1 MRRAAG
7 WVLDSLLAI
16 IGGLLLTTLLAAGLV
31 QACIGLRVEY
41 LEVWMC
47 DRNVPWWLARHA
59 AIGVR
64 WINGQQN
71 LTPLLGETPLQTAES
86 TEPLADGEPPAAWA
100 LSRLPPLAGLPIDS
114 RFAALGVG
122 WPVPA
127 FVRTWVVLDPQES
140 FPISAEL
147 DQSDFAIESAIARI
161 GSEDLGRVRID
172 IRGLAVDASPWIAA
186 SLGALRWLRVRRLN
200 RPAAA
205 AAPPAPAA

>member
-7 WVLDSLLAI
+7 WVLDSILAT
-16 IGGLLLTTLLAAGLV
+16 IGGVLIATLLAAGLV

-47 DRNVPWWLARHA
+47 DRNVPWWLARHT

-127 FVRTWVVLDPQES
+127 FVRTWVVLDPQEA

-147 DQSDFAIESAIARI
+147 DQSSFAIESAIARL
-161 GSEDLGRVRID
+161 GTEDLRRVQID
-172 IRGLAVDASPWIAA
+172 PLGLAIDASPWIAA
-186 SLGALRWLRVRRLN
+186 SLGAMRWLRSRRLS
-200 RPAAA
+200 RRAAA

>member
-1 MRRAAG
+1 MRGAAG
-7 WVLDSLLAI
+7 WVLDSILAT
-16 IGGLLLTTLLAAGLV
+16 IGGLLMTTLLAAGLV

-59 AIGVR
+59 AIGVH

-127 FVRTWVVLDPQES
+127 FVRTWVVLDPQEA
-140 FPISAEL
+140 FPIPAEL
-147 DQSDFAIESAIARI
+147 DQSSFAIESAIARL
-161 GSEDLGRVRID
+161 GTEDLRRVQID
-172 IRGLAVDASPWIAA
+172 PVGLAVDASPWIAA
-186 SLGALRWLRVRRLN
+186 SLGALRWLRSRRLS

>member
-31 QACIGLRVEY
+31 QACIGLRIEHID
-41 LEVWMC
+41 VWMC
-47 DRNVPWWLARHA
+47 DRNVPWWISRHA

-64 WINGQQN
+64 WINGHQN
-71 LTPLLGETPLQTAES
+71 LTPLLGETPLQPADTN
-86 TEPLADGEPPAAWA
+86 EPLADGAPPAEWA
-100 LSRLPPLAGLPIDS
+100 LSRLPQLGGLPIDS

-147 DQSDFAIESAIARI
+147 DQSDFAIESAIARL

-172 IRGLAVDASPWIAA
+172 IRGLAVDASPWIVA

>member
-1 MRRAAG
+1 MRHAAG

-31 QACIGLRVEY
+31 QACIGLRIEQID
-41 LEVWMC
+41 VWMC
-47 DRNVPWWLARHA
+47 DRNVPWWISRHA

-64 WINGQQN
+64 WINGNQN
-71 LTPLLGETPLQTAES
+71 LTPLLGETPLQPADT
-86 TEPLADGEPPAAWA
+86 TEPLADGPPPAEWA
-100 LSRLPPLAGLPIDS
+100 LSKLPPLAGLPIDS

-147 DQSDFAIESAIARI
+147 DQSGFAIESAIARL
-161 GSEDLGRVRID
+161 GSEDLSRVRID
-172 IRGLAVDASPWIAA
+172 IRGLALDASLWIVA